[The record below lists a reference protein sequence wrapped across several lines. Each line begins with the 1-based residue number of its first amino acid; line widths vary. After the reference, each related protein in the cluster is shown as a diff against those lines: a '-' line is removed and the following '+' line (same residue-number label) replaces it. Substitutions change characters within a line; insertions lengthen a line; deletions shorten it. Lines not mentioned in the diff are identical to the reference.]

1 MKNLR
6 YLKPIF
12 SFFLIGLSIT
22 TISRILLFF
31 VFKDRVVENQN
42 FGQLFLIGLRFD
54 LILMCYIAFLPT
66 VLISL
71 LPDSVL
77 KHFKKFFNFYFIF
90 FLFLFLLLAGANRG
104 AESAFRWE
112 RKMLIRGRL
121 GRRMLYRPLMHGGN
135 SLRGNGPYSPWACWH
150 LSHQICLSKCLQP

>member
-31 VFKDRVVENQN
+31 VFKERVVENPN
-42 FGQLFLIGLRFD
+42 YGQLFLIGLRFD

-77 KHFKKFFNFYFIF
+77 KHFKKFFNIYFIF
-90 FLFLFLLLAGANRG
+90 FLFLFLLM
-104 AESAFRWE
+104 E
-112 RKMLIRGRL
+112 
-121 GRRMLYRPLMHGGN
+121 
-135 SLRGNGPYSPWACWH
+135 
-150 LSHQICLSKCLQP
+150 LSKCCSLKW

>member
-31 VFKDRVVENQN
+31 VFKERVVENPN
-42 FGQLFLIGLRFD
+42 YGQLFLIGLRFD

-77 KHFKKFFNFYFIF
+77 KHFKKFFNIYFIS
-90 FLFLFLLLAGANRG
+90 FLFTIGLSGVFSLGGWSPHIQTGFHVSRPTLL
-104 AESAFRWE
+104 SS
-112 RKMLIRGRL
+112 I
-121 GRRMLYRPLMHGGN
+121 
-135 SLRGNGPYSPWACWH
+135 
-150 LSHQICLSKCLQP
+150 